1 MTTKLHTIIDEL
13 NNSFRKLYGNKLSHI
28 VLYGSKARGDDK
40 EGSDIDVLVVLKGRI
55 SPCEEIIRTL
65 DIVAEISLKH
75 TVVISC
81 FFISEEQFESEQSP
95 LLINIRREGI
105 LI

>member
-1 MTTKLHTIIDEL
+1 MTTKLNNIIDEL

-28 VLYGSKARGDDK
+28 ILYGSKARGDDE
-40 EGSDIDVLVVLKGRI
+40 EGSDIDILVVLKGRI

-81 FFISEEQFESEQSP
+81 VFVSEEQFESEQSP

>member
-1 MTTKLHTIIDEL
+1 MTTKLHNIMDEL

>member
-1 MTTKLHTIIDEL
+1 MDEL